1 MPRYSASRF
10 AGIRWSDPVTLPLH
24 VGSAAAGDGGGAEE
38 DLATG
43 GAPSLSMTPSAKR
56 TRFSPFRRS
65 FPPRGRLSEEE
76 EEEEEGE
83 RHGRRD
89 AGSSEAGASSSRLG
103 LAKRRREKRT
113 REPESAMAVAAASAP
128 MDEEEEED
136 MVVVVAGWVS
146 VEGWLAGRWLT

>member
-1 MPRYSASRF
+1 MPRYSASLF

-24 VGSAAAGDGGGAEE
+24 VGSAAAGAGGGAEE

-65 FPPRGRLSEEE
+65 FPPRGRFSG
-76 EEEEEGE
+76 EEEGEE

-128 MDEEEEED
+128 MDEEEEEEED

>member
-24 VGSAAAGDGGGAEE
+24 VGSAAAGAGGDVEE
-38 DLATG
+38 DLAAG
-43 GAPSLSMTPSAKR
+43 SAPSLSTTPSAKR

-65 FPPRGRLSEEE
+65 FPPRGRLSEGE
-76 EEEEEGE
+76 E

-89 AGSSEAGASSSRLG
+89 AGSSEAWASSSRLG

-128 MDEEEEED
+128 MDEEEED
-136 MVVVVAGWVS
+136 MVVVVAWRGWVS
-146 VEGWLAGRWLT
+146 VGGWLAGRWLT